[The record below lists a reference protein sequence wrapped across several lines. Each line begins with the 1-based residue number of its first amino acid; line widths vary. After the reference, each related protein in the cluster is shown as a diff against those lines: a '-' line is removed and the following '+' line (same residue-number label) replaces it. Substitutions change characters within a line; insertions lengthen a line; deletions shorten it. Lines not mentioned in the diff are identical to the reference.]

1 MMTRKDFIK
10 VAQYISSLE
19 NSLSF
24 EARMSMA
31 EFQCDIFADS
41 NPRFNREKFLRAC
54 GLESK

>member
-10 VAQYISSLE
+10 VAKYISSLKE
-19 NSLSF
+19 SLPF

-31 EFQCDIFADS
+31 EFQCEIFADS

-54 GLESK
+54 GLENK